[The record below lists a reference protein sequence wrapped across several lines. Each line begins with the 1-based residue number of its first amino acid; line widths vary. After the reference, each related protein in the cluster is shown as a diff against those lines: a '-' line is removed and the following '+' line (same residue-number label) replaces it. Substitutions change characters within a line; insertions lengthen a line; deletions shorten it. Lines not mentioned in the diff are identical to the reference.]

1 MDLELSPR
9 YLEFRDECR
18 TWLHANRPAE
28 PPASMDSAAGFE
40 EHRLWERTLFEGG
53 WSVPAWP
60 SAYGGRDCDLI
71 EWLIYEEEYWLS
83 GVPGRVSANG
93 VSLLAPTIF
102 NFGTQAQQDYFLPRM
117 ASGEQIWAQGWSEP
131 EAGSDLAGIKTNA
144 VRDGDDY
151 VINGQK
157 TWCSRGKYAD
167 WIFCIVRTDPT
178 AERHAGLSYL
188 LVPADAPGM
197 TRRTIKRLDQESGFA
212 EIFFDDC
219 RVSADNVLGEPGQG
233 WAVAMAA
240 AGSERGL
247 SLRSPG
253 RFMAA
258 AERLRELA
266 TASAA
271 TAGAATGTAGAA
283 IGTAG
288 AAIGTADAATGTA
301 DAATGTAG
309 AAIGTAGAATGTAVN
324 ETGSGLDL
332 RLRDEVVDAWIR
344 AEAYRWQTY
353 FVAAELMAGGDLG
366 SEASLM
372 KVFWSEMDLELHATA
387 LRLLGDDAEVPSDWL
402 DGYVFALGGP
412 IYAGTNEIQRNIIAE
427 RVLGL
432 PRR

>member
-18 TWLHANRPAE
+18 SWLRDNRPAE
-28 PPASMDSAAGFE
+28 PISSMDSAVGFE

-60 SAYGGRDCDLI
+60 AAYGGRDCDLI

-102 NFGTQAQQDYFLPRM
+102 NFGTQAQQDYFLPKM
-117 ASGEQIWAQGWSEP
+117 ASGEHIWAQGWSEP
-131 EAGSDLAGIKTNA
+131 EAGSDLAGIKTTA
-144 VRDGDDY
+144 IRDGDDY

-167 WIFCIVRTDPT
+167 WIFCIVRSDPT

-219 RVSADNVLGEPGQG
+219 RVSADHVLGEPGQG

-258 AERLRELA
+258 AERLRLLA
-266 TASAA
+266 TAN
-271 TAGAATGTAGAA
+271 AATGTAN
-283 IGTAG
+283 
-288 AAIGTADAATGTA
+288 AATGTA
-301 DAATGTAG
+301 NAATGTAN
-309 AAIGTAGAATGTAVN
+309 AATGTALS
-324 ETGSGLDL
+324 ETADGLDA

-353 FVAAELMAGGDLG
+353 FVAANLMAGGDLG

-387 LRLLGDDAEVPSDWL
+387 LRLLGDEAEVPSDWL

>member
-9 YLEFRDECR
+9 YVEFRDECR
-18 TWLHANRPAE
+18 SWLRDNRPSE
-28 PPASMDSAAGFE
+28 PLSSMDSAVGFE
-40 EHRLWERTLFEGG
+40 KHRLWERTLFEGG

-60 SAYGGRDCDLI
+60 AAYGGRDCDLI

-102 NFGTQAQQDYFLPRM
+102 NFGTQSQQDYFLPKM
-117 ASGEQIWAQGWSEP
+117 ASGEHIWAQGWSEP
-131 EAGSDLAGIKTNA
+131 EAGSDLAGIKTTA
-144 VRDGDDY
+144 IRDGDDY

-219 RVSADNVLGEPGQG
+219 RVSADHVLGEPGQG

-258 AERLRELA
+258 AERLRLLA
-266 TASAA
+266 TA
-271 TAGAATGTAGAA
+271 TAATGTA
-283 IGTAG
+283 T
-288 AAIGTADAATGTA
+288 AATGTA
-301 DAATGTAG
+301 TAATGTA
-309 AAIGTAGAATGTAVN
+309 TAATGTATAATGTATAATGSVLS
-324 ETGSGLDL
+324 ETGGGLDA

-353 FVAAELMAGGDLG
+353 FVAANLMAGGDLG

-387 LRLLGDDAEVPSDWL
+387 LRLLGDEAEVPSDWL

>member
-9 YLEFRDECR
+9 YVEFRDECR
-18 TWLHANRPAE
+18 TWLRDNRPSE
-28 PPASMDSAAGFE
+28 PLSSMDSALGFE
-40 EHRLWERTLFEGG
+40 QHRLWERTLFEAG

-60 SAYGGRDCDLI
+60 AAYGGRDCDLI

-102 NFGTQAQQDYFLPRM
+102 NFGTQSQQDYFLPKM
-117 ASGEQIWAQGWSEP
+117 ASGEHIWAQGWSEP
-131 EAGSDLAGIKTNA
+131 EAGSDLAGIKTTA
-144 VRDGDDY
+144 IRDGDDY

-219 RVSADNVLGEPGQG
+219 RVSADHVLGEPGQG

-258 AERLRELA
+258 AERRC
-266 TASAA
+266 SPQH
-271 TAGAATGTAGAA
+271 AA
-283 IGTAG
+283 IARC
-288 AAIGTADAATGTA
+288 D
-301 DAATGTAG
+301 
-309 AAIGTAGAATGTAVN
+309 
-324 ETGSGLDL
+324 
-332 RLRDEVVDAWIR
+332 WIR
-344 AEAYRWQTY
+344 
-353 FVAAELMAGGDLG
+353 V
-366 SEASLM
+366 
-372 KVFWSEMDLELHATA
+372 
-387 LRLLGDDAEVPSDWL
+387 
-402 DGYVFALGGP
+402 
-412 IYAGTNEIQRNIIAE
+412 E
-427 RVLGL
+427 RIG
-432 PRR
+432 

>member
-9 YLEFRDECR
+9 YVEFRDECR
-18 TWLHANRPAE
+18 SWLRDNRPSE
-28 PPASMDSAAGFE
+28 PLSSMDSAVGFE
-40 EHRLWERTLFEGG
+40 QHRLWERTLFEGG

-60 SAYGGRDCDLI
+60 AAYGGRDCDLI

-102 NFGTQAQQDYFLPRM
+102 NFGTQSQQDYFLPKM
-117 ASGEQIWAQGWSEP
+117 ASGEHIWAQGWSEP
-131 EAGSDLAGIKTNA
+131 EAGSDLAGIQTTA
-144 VRDGDDY
+144 IRDGDDY

-219 RVSADNVLGEPGQG
+219 RVSADHVLGEPGQG

-258 AERLRELA
+258 AERLRLLA
-266 TASAA
+266 TAN
-271 TAGAATGTAGAA
+271 AATGTA
-283 IGTAG
+283 T
-288 AAIGTADAATGTA
+288 AATGSALSETA
-301 DAATGTAG
+301 D
-309 AAIGTAGAATGTAVN
+309 
-324 ETGSGLDL
+324 GLDA

-353 FVAAELMAGGDLG
+353 FVAADLMAGGDLG

-387 LRLLGDDAEVPSDWL
+387 LRLLGDEAEVPSDWL

>member
-9 YLEFRDECR
+9 YVEFRDECR
-18 TWLHANRPAE
+18 AWLRDNRPAE
-28 PPASMDSAAGFE
+28 PLASMDSAAGFE
-40 EHRLWERTLFEGG
+40 EHRLWERTLFEAR

-60 SAYGGRDCDLI
+60 AAYGGRDCDLI

-131 EAGSDLAGIKTNA
+131 EAGSDLAGIKTTA

-219 RVSADNVLGEPGQG
+219 RVSADNVLGEPGEG

-240 AGSERGL
+240 AGAERGL

-258 AERLRELA
+258 AERLRKLA
-266 TASAA
+266 TATAAPAAAAGAVGAAGTASAA
-271 TAGAATGTAGAA
+271 GAAPAAAGAVGAAGAASAAGAA
-283 IGTAG
+283 G
-288 AAIGTADAATGTA
+288 APA
-301 DAATGTAG
+301 
-309 AAIGTAGAATGTAVN
+309 GTAVG
-324 ETGSGLDL
+324 ETGSGLDA

-387 LRLLGDDAEVPSDWL
+387 LRLLGDEAEVPSDWL

>member
-9 YLEFRDECR
+9 YVEFRDEFR
-18 TWLHANRPAE
+18 TWLHENRPTE
-28 PPASMDSAAGFE
+28 PFSSMDSADGFE
-40 EHRLWERTLFEGG
+40 QHRVWERTLFEGG

-60 SAYGGRDCDLI
+60 QAYGGRDCDLI

-83 GVPGRVSANG
+83 GVPRRVSANG

-102 NFGTQAQQDYFLPRM
+102 NFGTKAQQDYFLPRM
-117 ASGEQIWAQGWSEP
+117 ASGTHIWAQGWSEP
-131 EAGSDLAGIKTNA
+131 EAGSDLAAVKTTA

-151 VINGQK
+151 VVNGQK

-178 AERHAGLSYL
+178 AQRHAGLSYL

-197 TRRTIKRLDQESGFA
+197 TRRTIRRLDGESGFA
-212 EIFFDDC
+212 EVFFDDC
-219 RVSADNVLGEPGQG
+219 RVSADHVLGEPGQG

-247 SLRSPG
+247 RLRSPG

-258 AERLRELA
+258 AERLRLLAAEL
-266 TASAA
+266 SE
-271 TAGAATGTAGAA
+271 
-283 IGTAG
+283 
-288 AAIGTADAATGTA
+288 TAD
-301 DAATGTAG
+301 
-309 AAIGTAGAATGTAVN
+309 
-324 ETGSGLDL
+324 GLDA
-332 RLRDEVVDAWIR
+332 RLRDEVVDAWTR

-387 LRLLGDDAEVPSDWL
+387 LRLLGDEAEVPSDWL
-402 DGYVFALGGP
+402 EGYVFALGGP

>member
-9 YLEFRDECR
+9 YVEFRDECR
-18 TWLHANRPAE
+18 SWLHDNRPTE
-28 PPASMDSAAGFE
+28 PLASMDSAAGFE

-60 SAYGGRDCDLI
+60 AAYGGRDCDLV

-117 ASGEQIWAQGWSEP
+117 ANGEHIWAQGWSEP
-131 EAGSDLAGIKTNA
+131 EAGSDLAGIKTTA

-197 TRRTIKRLDQESGFA
+197 TRRTIRRLDQESGFA

-219 RVSADNVLGEPGQG
+219 RVNADNVLGEPGQG

-266 TASAA
+266 TAN
-271 TAGAATGTAGAA
+271 AATGTAMG
-283 IGTAG
+283 
-288 AAIGTADAATGTA
+288 
-301 DAATGTAG
+301 
-309 AAIGTAGAATGTAVN
+309 
-324 ETGSGLDL
+324 ETGGGLDA

-387 LRLLGDDAEVPSDWL
+387 LRLLGDEAEVPSDWL

>member
-9 YLEFRDECR
+9 YVEFRDECR

-28 PPASMDSAAGFE
+28 PIASMDSAAGFE
-40 EHRLWERTLFEGG
+40 EHRLWERTLFEAR

-60 SAYGGRDCDLI
+60 AAYGGRDCDLI

-131 EAGSDLAGIKTNA
+131 EAGSDLAGIKTTA

-188 LVPADAPGM
+188 LVPTDAPGM

-258 AERLRELA
+258 AERLRLLA
-266 TASAA
+266 A
-271 TAGAATGTAGAA
+271 
-283 IGTAG
+283 
-288 AAIGTADAATGTA
+288 ADAATGTELS
-301 DAATGTAG
+301 GTPD
-309 AAIGTAGAATGTAVN
+309 
-324 ETGSGLDL
+324 GLDA

-387 LRLLGDDAEVPSDWL
+387 LRLLGDEAEVPSDWL

-412 IYAGTNEIQRNIIAE
+412 IYAGTNEIQRNIISE

>member
-9 YLEFRDECR
+9 YVEFRDECR
-18 TWLHANRPAE
+18 SWLRDNRPAE
-28 PPASMDSAAGFE
+28 PLSSMDSAVGFE
-40 EHRLWERTLFEGG
+40 QHRLWERTLFEGG

-60 SAYGGRDCDLI
+60 AAYGGRDCDLI

-102 NFGTQAQQDYFLPRM
+102 NFGTQAQQDYFLPKM
-117 ASGEQIWAQGWSEP
+117 ASGEHIWAQGWSEP
-131 EAGSDLAGIKTNA
+131 EAGSDLAGIKTTA
-144 VRDGDDY
+144 IRDGDDY

-219 RVSADNVLGEPGQG
+219 RVSADHVLGEPGQG

-258 AERLRELA
+258 AERLRLLA
-266 TASAA
+266 TA
-271 TAGAATGTAGAA
+271 TAATGSAL
-283 IGTAG
+283 
-288 AAIGTADAATGTA
+288 
-301 DAATGTAG
+301 
-309 AAIGTAGAATGTAVN
+309 N
-324 ETGSGLDL
+324 ETGGGLDA

-353 FVAAELMAGGDLG
+353 FVAADLMAGGDLG

-387 LRLLGDDAEVPSDWL
+387 LRLLGDEAEVPSDWL

>member
-9 YLEFRDECR
+9 YVEFRDECR
-18 TWLHANRPAE
+18 SWLRDNRPSE
-28 PPASMDSAAGFE
+28 PLSSMDSAAGFE

-60 SAYGGRDCDLI
+60 EAYGGRDCDLI

-93 VSLLAPTIF
+93 VSLLAPTFF
-102 NFGTQAQQDYFLPRM
+102 NFGTQAQQDYFLPKM

-131 EAGSDLAGIKTNA
+131 EAGSDLAGIKTTA
-144 VRDGDDY
+144 IRDGDDY

-167 WIFCIVRTDPT
+167 WIFCIVRTDPE
-178 AERHAGLSYL
+178 AERHAGLTYL
-188 LVPADAPGM
+188 LVPADVPGM
-197 TRRTIKRLDQESGFA
+197 QRRTIERLDGESGFA

-219 RVSADNVLGEPGQG
+219 RVGADHVLGEPGQG

-258 AERLRELA
+258 AERLRLLA
-266 TASAA
+266 KKL
-271 TAGAATGTAGAA
+271 
-283 IGTAG
+283 
-288 AAIGTADAATGTA
+288 D
-301 DAATGTAG
+301 
-309 AAIGTAGAATGTAVN
+309 
-324 ETGSGLDL
+324 ETGGGLDA

-353 FVAAELMAGGDLG
+353 FVAADLMAGGELG

-387 LRLLGDDAEVPSDWL
+387 LRLLGDEAEVPGDWL

>member
-1 MDLELSPR
+1 MDLDLSPR
-9 YLEFRDECR
+9 YVEFHDECR
-18 TWLHANRPAE
+18 GWLRDNRPTE
-28 PPASMDSAAGFE
+28 PLASMDSAVGFE
-40 EHRLWERTLFEGG
+40 EHRLWERTLFDGG

-102 NFGTQAQQDYFLPRM
+102 NFGTQAQQDYFLPKM
-117 ASGEQIWAQGWSEP
+117 ASGTHIWAQGWSEP
-131 EAGSDLAGIKTNA
+131 EAGSDLAGIKTTA
-144 VRDGDDY
+144 IRDGDDF
-151 VINGQK
+151 VINGRK

-167 WIFCIVRTDPT
+167 WIFCIVRTDPQ
-178 AERHAGLSYL
+178 AERHAGLTYL

-197 TRRTIKRLDQESGFA
+197 QRRTIERLDGESGFA

-219 RVSADNVLGEPGQG
+219 RVGADHVLGEPGQG

-253 RFMAA
+253 RFLAA
-258 AERLRELA
+258 AERLRLLA
-266 TASAA
+266 SEMS
-271 TAGAATGTAGAA
+271 
-283 IGTAG
+283 
-288 AAIGTADAATGTA
+288 
-301 DAATGTAG
+301 
-309 AAIGTAGAATGTAVN
+309 
-324 ETGSGLDL
+324 ETGNGLDA

-353 FVAAELMAGGDLG
+353 FVAANLMAGGDLG

-387 LRLLGDDAEVPSDWL
+387 LRLLGDEGELRSDWL